1 MRAGRR
7 DGHKKFRGT
16 FATLVQFRVLCEGV
30 PGLQRLLSAG
40 HRLSRALIISGI
52 SMAAEYFYP
61 HVGAELR
68 TSMCGSDG
76 EVAKRAI
83 GMSI

>member
-1 MRAGRR
+1 MAGSGGRAARR
-7 DGHKKFRGT
+7 VRALLDG
-16 FATLVQFRVLCEGV
+16 
-30 PGLQRLLSAG
+30 LLSAG
-40 HRLSRALIISGI
+40 HRLPRALIISGI

-68 TSMCGSDG
+68 MLMCGSDG